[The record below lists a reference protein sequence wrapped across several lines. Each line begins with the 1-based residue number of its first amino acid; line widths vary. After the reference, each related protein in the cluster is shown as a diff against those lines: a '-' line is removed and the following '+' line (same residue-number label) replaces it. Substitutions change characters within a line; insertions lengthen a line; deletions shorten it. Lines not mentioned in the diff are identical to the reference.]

1 MVDPINDPSSKID
14 LYIKCRN
21 LKNLGTFGAGIIGT
35 SDPLVIVS
43 EFDKKQ
49 KIWVKV
55 AQTACAKNDLNPDFQ
70 PVELKYYFERKQ
82 LLQI

>member
-1 MVDPINDPSSKID
+1 MVDPIDDPSSKID

-21 LKNLGTFGAGIIGT
+21 LKNLGLIGT

-55 AQTACAKNDLNPDFQ
+55 AQTASAKNDLNPDFQ

>member
-43 EFDKKQ
+43 EFDKK
-49 KIWVKV
+49 
-55 AQTACAKNDLNPDFQ
+55 
-70 PVELKYYFERKQ
+70 
-82 LLQI
+82 